1 MGKHEFGIAVTSQ
14 ALSKSEPGGEDSYQC
29 SDAVNPLGADAWP
42 WRRFNMKSNG
52 YSTNV
57 VQNIYNNI
65 YVFDMVV
72 ILHNY
77 GNFCM

>member
-1 MGKHEFGIAVTSQ
+1 MGKYEFGVAVTSQ
-14 ALSKSEPGGEDSYQC
+14 ALSKSKPGREDADQC

-42 WRRFNMKSNG
+42 WRRCNMKSNG
-52 YSTNV
+52 YRTNF

-65 YVFDMVV
+65 CVFDMVV

-77 GNFCM
+77 GNVCM